1 MASKRRL
8 LVENERLRAEVSY
21 LRGRVEVLQGAP
33 ADIVAHIRGLVT
45 DTLGAVLPSGPVV
58 ANPGPMFEDAGAS
71 VPFDWTD
78 HLAPRAMNAD
88 ELADM
93 EADLNDRLV
102 IADELDRDP

>member
-8 LVENERLRAEVSY
+8 IVENERLRAEVSY
-21 LRGRVEVLQGAP
+21 LRGRVEVLQGVP
-33 ADIVAHIRGLVT
+33 ADIVAHIRGLVAE
-45 DTLGAVLPSGPVV
+45 TLGAVLPSGPVV
-58 ANPGPMFEDAGAS
+58 ANPGPIFEDAAS

-78 HLAPRAMNAD
+78 HLAPRGMNAD
-88 ELADM
+88 ELAEM